1 AEHRLARR
9 AGAPPGSG
17 RRGRSRWRRGPAA
30 RSPSLHFVATGWYV
44 TPYPG
49 RSWPGCPCGSGR
61 CPSRQSG
68 VSKPPLDLL
77 RAHLESELLEDSLRR
92 LRSAAESVPARQLWE
107 TGSLRNAA
115 VNRRESLKERLT
127 VIGLGLEQIQALL
140 TDQKLVEAVPL
151 RSPIDGVVV
160 HFDKVLGQALTA

>member
-1 AEHRLARR
+1 NIALRVEPARLQVVEDVVEVDGVVDLPPGRR
-9 AGAPPGSG
+9 AFISSQLAGTLH
-17 RRGRSRWRRGPAA
+17 RIQVDRGQVVRAGQVVAQVA
-30 RSPSLHFVATGWYV
+30 RLEV
-44 TPYPG
+44 
-49 RSWPGCPCGSGR
+49 
-61 CPSRQSG
+61 QNLQ
-68 VSKPPLDLL
+68 LDLL

-151 RSPIDGVVV
+151 RSPIDGV
-160 HFDKVLGQALTA
+160 